1 MPLSGLRSNR
11 TADAAPT
18 KRRTKEPPQAAA
30 TALEVELQAQMKQAS
45 KRQEQNMRHP
55 VFPRGPPP
63 QYYPGSTVLNLVLT
77 SLFGWEAVTHGI
89 WPPNEGLVPGY
100 FF

>member
-63 QYYPGSTVLNLVLT
+63 QYYPGSGLDRA
-77 SLFGWEAVTHGI
+77 LFGWEAVTHGDMAAYDT
-89 WPPNEGLVPGY
+89 NDYV
-100 FF
+100 